1 MDLIDK
7 NISFCNPRPNE
18 CKLFASQLDWER
30 MEENNFYE
38 NLDYTNANQCIEGK
52 LKNLNFDIV
61 IGSDV
66 IYWPKSIKP
75 LCRVLNKLFS

>member
-1 MDLIDK
+1 
-7 NISFCNPRPNE
+7 
-18 CKLFASQLDWER
+18 

-38 NLDYTNANQCIEGK
+38 NLDYTNSNQCVEGK

-75 LCRVLNKLFS
+75 LCRVLSKLFSQNKQLIVYICYVERIKAVHKSLLEEF